1 MQLHVARLCLDCQD
15 VHDERACPKCSSESY
30 VLLSK
35 WVPAPERRARPRTDE
50 DAETYRQLLASDA
63 AEPSSSRWVK
73 RGALVAAVTLGGWL
87 WRRTLKSSAS
97 ADSASDRR

>member
-15 VHDERACPKCSSESY
+15 VHDERACPKCSSESF

-50 DAETYRQLLASDA
+50 DAETYRQLLASDG
-63 AEPSSSRWVK
+63 AESSSNRWVK

-87 WRRTLKSSAS
+87 WRRTLKSPAAPERP
-97 ADSASDRR
+97 ADPR